1 MTACAVALVLLMDAS
16 GSVSAA
22 DFALQ
27 QEGHAAAFEAEQI
40 TRVIEREPMAVQAF
54 GFGDLAEAMTPW
66 RVLSSR
72 ADAVSFAAEL
82 RLAHR
87 PWSGGT
93 NIGAALLAGVRAFN
107 DTPCAAEQR
116 VIDLVTDG
124 EAAEAPA
131 QNARDQAELAGI
143 KINALGVGNE
153 SAAAWLRANAVTM
166 GGFVMHAEAWGDFAR
181 AVMRKVTL
189 EVAGR

>member
-27 QEGHAAAFEAEQI
+27 QEGHAAAFEAEAI

-66 RVLSSR
+66 RVLHSR
-72 ADAVSFAAEL
+72 ADAIAFAAEL
-82 RLAHR
+82 RLAVR

-93 NIGAALLAGVRAFN
+93 NIGRAIMAGVEAFN
-107 DTPCAAEQR
+107 ETPCAAEQR

-124 EAAEAPA
+124 EAAETPA

-143 KINALGVGNE
+143 RINALGVGNE
-153 SAAAWLRANAVTM
+153 TAAAWLRDNAVTM
-166 GGFVMHAEAWGDFAR
+166 GGFVMHAETWGDFAR